1 METKVVSPLG
11 KEVIIGDN
19 LPAILIGERINP
31 FGKGPI
37 KEGILSGN
45 MEPIVKMALQQV
57 EDGADILILS
67 VAAFGIDEKAVLPKV
82 TEAVIKAVDVPL
94 CLESR
99 DPVALDTALK
109 LGCGKPIV
117 SSVTGEDFMLERIL
131 PIVKKYDTSLVIL
144 ASDESGVPNN
154 AAKRLSVLTHIVEKA
169 QESGI
174 GPERLLADCV
184 AESSA
189 VNNNAALITMQ
200 TMEMVKR
207 TMGVNLVLGA
217 SNVSFGLPKR
227 PVINAV
233 FLSLAIEKGLN
244 SAIVNAATMKPYI
257 MATDLLLGRDN
268 RARRYTTYCRNLAKK
283 NAT

>member
-1 METKVVSPLG
+1 METKVISPGG
-11 KEVIIGDN
+11 KEVIIGDG
-19 LPAILIGERINP
+19 LPTILIGERINP

-37 KEGILSGN
+37 KEGMLTGN
-45 MEPIVKMALQQV
+45 MEAIVKMAIQQV

-67 VAAFGIDEKAVLPKV
+67 VAAFGIDEKTVLPKV
-82 TEAVIKAVDVPL
+82 TEAVMKAVDVPL

-99 DPVALDTALK
+99 DPAALEASLR

-117 SSVTGEDFMLERIL
+117 SSVTGEEAMLEKML
-131 PIVKKYDTSLVIL
+131 PVVKEFDTSLVIL
-144 ASDESGVPNN
+144 ASDEAGIPDN
-154 AAKRLSVLTHIVEKA
+154 AAKRLSVLTHIADRA
-169 QESGI
+169 QEVGI

-189 VNNNAALITMQ
+189 VNNNAALITRQ

-207 TMGVNLVLGA
+207 TVGVNLVLGA

-227 PVINAV
+227 LVVNAV
-233 FLSLAIEKGLN
+233 FLSLAIESGLN
-244 SAIVNAATMKPYI
+244 SAIVNAASMKPYI

-268 RARRYTTYCRNLAKK
+268 RARRYTSYCRQLMKRRG
-283 NAT
+283 